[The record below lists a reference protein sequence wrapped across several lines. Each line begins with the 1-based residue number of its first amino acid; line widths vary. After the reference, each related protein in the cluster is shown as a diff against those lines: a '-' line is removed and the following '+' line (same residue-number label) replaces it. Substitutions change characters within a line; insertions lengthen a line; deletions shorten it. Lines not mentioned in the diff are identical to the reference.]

1 MFYAEYCPYGLRT
14 ISDGDKVMQFVT
26 RAERDEMVERLNDAN
41 SEIIEGVCAPLTRK
55 EADKSY
61 RIQDF
66 SREAQYYGT
75 GCTEVRYLRH
85 VQDPRTCAGR
95 TFFEVTRK

>member
-14 ISDGDKVMQFVT
+14 ISDCDKVMQFVT
-26 RAERDEMVERLNDAN
+26 RAERDEMVQRINAAHWD
-41 SEIIEGVCAPLTRK
+41 SVEGVCAPITRK
-55 EADKSY
+55 EAAKSY

-66 SREAQYYGT
+66 GREAQYYGT
-75 GCTEVRYLRH
+75 GCTEVRDLRH

-95 TFFEVTRK
+95 TVFEVTRK